1 MFDDA
6 TLLFHHTTRSTNER
20 FFFVPAFGG
29 RVAKAAV
36 VDLVVDIV

>member
-1 MFDDA
+1 MMQHCCFI
-6 TLLFHHTTRSTNER
+6 TRHGRPMNG